1 MLSLLLEQ
9 NQGMSMRRH
18 QKIYQQ
24 NTHTPQN
31 ILFSL
36 KRSPLSCFNFV
47 QPRQMGFTL
56 PELLVVIAIIG
67 ILAAIVSVSVQ
78 GIWNARILA
87 AAQDEVFQ
95 AMRQTQVQAI
105 RTRSTWRASFRD
117 LGDTTQWAIH
127 SASIPLAQA
136 TWHNLTP
143 SVRIDTYETTL
154 PRTNGIYRVEYDQR
168 GHIQPPLGRLTLL
181 IQNGGNLKRC
191 VFTSTILGALRKA
204 KNRPQP
210 DSSGRYCY

>member
-1 MLSLLLEQ
+1 
-9 NQGMSMRRH
+9 
-18 QKIYQQ
+18 
-24 NTHTPQN
+24 
-31 ILFSL
+31 
-36 KRSPLSCFNFV
+36 
-47 QPRQMGFTL
+47 MGFTL

-78 GIWNARILA
+78 GIWNARVLA

-95 AMRQTQVQAI
+95 AIRQTQVQAI
-105 RTRSTWRASFRD
+105 RTRSTWRTSFRD
-117 LGDTTQWAIH
+117 LGNTTQWAIH
-127 SASIPLAQA
+127 SANVPLTQA
-136 TWHNLTP
+136 TWHDLMPN
-143 SVRIDTYETTL
+143 VRIDTHETTL

-168 GHIQPPLGRLTLL
+168 GHIPPPLGRLTLF